1 MCISLYCHCPRS
13 LHLVKEELKAPTAS
27 DYKMKEVAVPGVS
40 PAPRSSVLSVC
51 VWLLEGMCTCV
62 HTCHGTCVEEGPEDK
77 FQESALLPPC
87 DSRYTS

>member
-1 MCISLYCHCPRS
+1 M
-13 LHLVKEELKAPTAS
+13 KEELKAPTAS

-62 HTCHGTCVEEGPEDK
+62 HTCHSTCVEARGQVSGVSSP
-77 FQESALLPPC
+77 S
-87 DSRYTS
+87 TM